1 MYEYTSVMYS
11 YTDLERFAD
20 VKLHAGLVPRAS
32 DVTVLAPDVSR
43 HRVIGVMKFDGQRA
57 AVLIAA

>member
-1 MYEYTSVMYS
+1 MHTSVIHS

-43 HRVIGVMKFDGQRA
+43 HSVVSVVKFDGQRA